1 VPTIGVRE
9 LRERTTEVLRQI
21 RERQAEYII
30 TYQGRPVALLLPI
43 NTETVE
49 AAMVQAGRRSVV
61 GGWETYARLAEQ
73 VRQEWPAELETQDLV
88 DEIRR

>member
-1 VPTIGVRE
+1 MPTIGVRE

-21 RERQAEYII
+21 REKQAEYII

-43 NTETVE
+43 NTESVE
-49 AAMVQAGRRSVV
+49 AAMVQASRRSIA

-73 VRQEWPAELETQDLV
+73 VRQEWPAELKTQDLV